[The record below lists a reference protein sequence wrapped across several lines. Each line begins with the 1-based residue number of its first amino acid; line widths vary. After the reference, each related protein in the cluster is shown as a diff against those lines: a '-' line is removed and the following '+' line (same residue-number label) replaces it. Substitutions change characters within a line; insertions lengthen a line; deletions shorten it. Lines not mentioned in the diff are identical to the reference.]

1 MNELIKRLLTSVI
14 ILPIVIYCIYFSGLY
29 FYFLL
34 IFLYIV
40 CFYEIYK
47 NVKKKHFI
55 FFSNIVLLI
64 AFFSIY
70 KLRGDN
76 DYNLVFLLWVLITTF
91 LSDIGGYVV
100 GKILK
105 GKKLS
110 KLSPNKTYSG
120 SLGAIFFSLCG
131 IPVIDLFQK
140 LFFNLIVIDFFFI
153 KYFLFSILISIICQL
168 GDLYISFLKRKLKI
182 KDISNLLPGHGG
194 LLDRIDGLI
203 FVLIFVYF
211 SHTLFLN

>member
-1 MNELIKRLLTSVI
+1 MHELIKRLLTSII
-14 ILPIVIYCIYFSGLY
+14 ILPIVVYCIYYSGLY
-29 FYFLL
+29 FHFLL

-47 NVKKKHFI
+47 NVKKKYFI
-55 FFSNIVLLI
+55 LFSNIVLLI

-70 KLRGDN
+70 KLRGDSE
-76 DYNLVFLLWVLITTF
+76 YNLVFLLWVLSTTF

-100 GKILK
+100 GKTLK

-110 KLSPNKTYSG
+110 KISPNKTYSG
-120 SLGAIFFSLCG
+120 SLGAIIFSLLG
-131 IPVIDLFQK
+131 IPAINLFQE
-140 LFFNLIVIDFFFI
+140 LFFNLVIIDFFII

-168 GDLYISFLKRKLKI
+168 GDIYISFLKRKLNI
-182 KDISNLLPGHGG
+182 KDTSNLLPGHGG
-194 LLDRIDGLI
+194 FLDRIDGLI

-211 SHTLFLN
+211 FHPLLLN